1 MKPINDRERI
11 MNTMG
16 TLKDLIDDFNVW
28 VEVEGFYADEIDK
41 TFSIG
46 LQRFIND
53 IDTFHRSWEDRYE

>member
-53 IDTFHRSWEDRYE
+53 IDKFHRSWEDRY